1 MTSAQREQ
9 EDWETNTETWRIF
22 QGIVGVT
29 SGESGRKVRKDDVT
43 C

>member
-9 EDWETNTETWRIF
+9 EDWATNKETLRIF
-22 QGIVGVT
+22 KGIIGVT